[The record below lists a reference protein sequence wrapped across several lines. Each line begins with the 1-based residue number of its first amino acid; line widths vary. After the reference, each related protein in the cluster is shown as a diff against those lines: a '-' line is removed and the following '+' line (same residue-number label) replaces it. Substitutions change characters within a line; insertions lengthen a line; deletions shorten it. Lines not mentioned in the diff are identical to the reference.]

1 MKRLFIIVEGQTEE
15 SFVKELLIPFFSQ
28 HGIYDVRPILIQTSE
43 GHKGGF
49 VNYNH
54 LRNDLLK
61 LLKSQGQDV
70 IVTTFVD
77 FFRCPDVPKQK
88 EIDLLTSHLEKIEA
102 MENSIASDINDWR
115 FIPYIQ
121 LHEFEA
127 LLFSS
132 VRGFEMYFDENI
144 SNEIKAIIDAFD
156 NPEDIN
162 SSPETA
168 PSKRLMR
175 IIPGY
180 DKVLFGNII
189 ALENGLSLVLEKCP
203 RFRTWIDTLIH
214 RCKE

>member
-1 MKRLFIIVEGQTEE
+1 
-15 SFVKELLIPFFSQ
+15 
-28 HGIYDVRPILIQTSE
+28 
-43 GHKGGF
+43 
-49 VNYNH
+49 
-54 LRNDLLK
+54 
-61 LLKSQGQDV
+61 
-70 IVTTFVD
+70 
-77 FFRCPDVPKQK
+77 
-88 EIDLLTSHLEKIEA
+88 
-102 MENSIASDINDWR
+102 
-115 FIPYIQ
+115 
-121 LHEFEA
+121 
-127 LLFSS
+127 
-132 VRGFEMYFDENI
+132 MYFDENI